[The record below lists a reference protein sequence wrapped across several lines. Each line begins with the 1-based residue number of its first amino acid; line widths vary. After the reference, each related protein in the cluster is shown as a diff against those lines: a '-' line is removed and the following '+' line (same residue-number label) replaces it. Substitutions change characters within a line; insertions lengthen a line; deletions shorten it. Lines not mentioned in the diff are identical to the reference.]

1 VNEAELKKLLDAAE
15 KNPRLIAAAVSGL
28 PEKVL
33 GYRPAP
39 DKWSI
44 LEVLGHLADAEI
56 VYAFCLRQMLAGKE
70 PTLSP
75 VDQDAW
81 ARNLGYAEVPAPESI
96 AVYGLIRLHSLR
108 LLRNLKP
115 GELEKG
121 ALHPELGRKLT
132 VAEIVQR
139 MAKHGTAH
147 LEQIERLKQDA
158 LRK

>member
-1 VNEAELKKLLDAAE
+1 
-15 KNPRLIAAAVSGL
+15 
-28 PEKVL
+28 
-33 GYRPAP
+33 
-39 DKWSI
+39 
-44 LEVLGHLADAEI
+44 
-56 VYAFCLRQMLAGKE
+56 
-70 PTLSP
+70 
-75 VDQDAW
+75 
-81 ARNLGYAEVPAPESI
+81 
-96 AVYGLIRLHSLR
+96 

-147 LEQIERLKQDA
+147 LEQIERLKQEA